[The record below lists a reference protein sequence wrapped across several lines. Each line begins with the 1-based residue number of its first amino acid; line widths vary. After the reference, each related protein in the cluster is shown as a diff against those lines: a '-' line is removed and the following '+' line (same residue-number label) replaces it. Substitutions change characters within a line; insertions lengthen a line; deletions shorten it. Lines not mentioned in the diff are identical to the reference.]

1 MIDLYK
7 VSKFIKS
14 QWLAFVLLFLWVLST
29 IMYNHKKELLIKE
42 TEILDSKINKL
53 NSDISKYKI
62 VIDSLKVVDTV
73 IVTKIKTIKQKEYE
87 KIRVID
93 SLPISGLQSYFT
105 ERYPK

>member
-7 VSKFIKS
+7 ISKFIKS
-14 QWLAFVLLFLWVLST
+14 QWLAFVLLFIWILSVV
-29 IMYNHKKELLIKE
+29 MYNHKKELLIKE
-42 TEILDSKINKL
+42 TKILDLKIDKL

-62 VIDSLKVVDTV
+62 VIDSLKFVDTI

-93 SLPISGLQSYFT
+93 SLPVSGLQSYFT

>member
-7 VSKFIKS
+7 ISKFIKS
-14 QWLAFVLLFLWVLST
+14 QWLAFVLLFIWILSV
-29 IMYNHKKELLIKE
+29 IMYNHKKELLINE
-42 TEILDSKINKL
+42 TKILDVKINKL

-62 VIDSLKVVDTV
+62 VIDSLKIVDTV